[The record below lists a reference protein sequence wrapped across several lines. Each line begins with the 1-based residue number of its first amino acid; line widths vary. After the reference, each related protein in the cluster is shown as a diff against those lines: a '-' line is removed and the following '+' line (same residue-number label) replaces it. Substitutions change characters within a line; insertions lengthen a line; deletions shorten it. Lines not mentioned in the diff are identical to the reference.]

1 MSVTVS
7 GTVAPGF
14 EGVADAFR
22 ASFVDEAMGAS
33 LCVYLHGSPVVD
45 LYGGLADARRNVPWT
60 KNTVG
65 VIFSCTKGLMSI
77 LAAMLVERGQLDY
90 DARVTR
96 YWPEF
101 GAAGKSDVRVRHL
114 LNHQAGLS
122 ATREY
127 LRVDD
132 VLDWSRMTTLLAA
145 QEPLWPPGNGYAYH
159 ALTHGWLV
167 GELVRRV
174 TGKSV
179 SAAFRDMIAAP
190 LSASAWIGLP
200 QSEFAHMTHLVVG
213 PSLAA
218 EVATGGKGSSSQD
231 WLARATTLGEAFPP
245 TLAEPD
251 AGFNDPRLWEA
262 TIPGAGGITNAHEL
276 AKIWSATVWSTDGV
290 RLLQPET
297 VRLATRV
304 QTAGPPVFEVPP
316 PWSRWGM
323 GFQLDSEARRYLTP
337 ESFGH
342 DGAGGQVGFAEPSLG
357 LGFAYTTNRMEGAG
371 DSRATSVIDALR
383 SSTGLATAAA
393 NYAAVD

>member
-1 MSVTVS
+1 MTVMIH

-14 EGVADAFR
+14 ENVADAFR
-22 ASFVDEAMGAS
+22 ASFIDETMGAS

-45 LYGGLADARRNVPWT
+45 LYGGLADTRQNAPWT
-60 KNTVG
+60 KESVG
-65 VIFSCTKGLMSI
+65 VIFSCTKGLMSV
-77 LAAMLVERGQLDY
+77 LAAMLVESGKLDY
-90 DARVTR
+90 DAPVIH

-127 LRVDD
+127 LHVDD
-132 VLDWSRMTTLLAA
+132 ILDWSRMTTLLAG
-145 QEPLWPPGNGYAYH
+145 QEPLWPPGRGYAYH

-174 TGKSV
+174 TGQSV
-179 SAAFRDMIAAP
+179 SAAFRDLIASP
-190 LSASAWIGLP
+190 LKVAAWIGLP
-200 QSEFAHMTHLVVG
+200 PSEFARVTYLTVG
-213 PSLAA
+213 PGLAA
-218 EVATGGKGSSSQD
+218 EAATGGKGADQD

-251 AGFNDPRLWEA
+251 GGFNDPRLWAA
-262 TIPGAGGITNAHEL
+262 TIPGAGGITNAHGL
-276 AKIWSATVWSTDGV
+276 AKIWSSTVWPTDGV
-290 RLLQPET
+290 SLLNPET
-297 VRLATRV
+297 IRLATTV
-304 QTAGPPVFEVPP
+304 QTAGPPVFDVPP

-323 GFQLDSEARRYLTP
+323 GFQLDSEARRYLTT

-342 DGAGGQVGFAEPSLG
+342 DGAGGQVAFADPSLR

-371 DSRATSVIDALR
+371 DTRATSVINALR
-383 SSTGLATAAA
+383 SSPGIAGAAA
-393 NYAAVD
+393 TYATVD